1 MSDRIS
7 EVLDRIEAQH
17 AAKADAEP
25 ASALDYVQDVYRGRR
40 QADPWRMRAAM
51 AALPFETPKL
61 AVTTNLSNEN
71 FAAMLDR
78 AILRSQGNGR
88 NIPQIELSAE
98 PDDGR

>member
-1 MSDRIS
+1 MWRSPFAGHAPHARTEGRPCVQIGRWLGRI
-7 EVLDRIEAQH
+7 
-17 AAKADAEP
+17 
-25 ASALDYVQDVYRGRR
+25 
-40 QADPWRMRAAM
+40 
-51 AALPFETPKL
+51 LPFETPKL

-88 NIPQIELSAE
+88 NIPRIEPRAE

>member
-1 MSDRIS
+1 MRLNRQMARGGRI
-7 EVLDRIEAQH
+7 LH
-17 AAKADAEP
+17 
-25 ASALDYVQDVYRGRR
+25 
-40 QADPWRMRAAM
+40 
-51 AALPFETPKL
+51 FETPKL

-88 NIPQIELSAE
+88 NIPQIEPRAE

>member
-1 MSDRIS
+1 
-7 EVLDRIEAQH
+7 
-17 AAKADAEP
+17 
-25 ASALDYVQDVYRGRR
+25 
-40 QADPWRMRAAM
+40 MRAAIE
-51 AALPFETPKL
+51 ATQYRHAKL
-61 AVTTNLSNEN
+61 GAVAVSSMGGHD

>member
-1 MSDRIS
+1 MYEEDEEA
-7 EVLDRIEAQH
+7 EVWSGPIALKD
-17 AAKADAEP
+17 EP
-25 ASALDYVQDVYRGRR
+25 ANALEYLQSIYRNPSEPDGR
-40 QADPWRMRAAM
+40 RMRAAM
-51 AALPFETPKL
+51 AALPFESPKL
-61 AVTTNLSNEN
+61 TAMAIGNMNGET